1 MLKILKYLKK
11 YLYYAILA
19 PLFMIVEVEM
29 DMLLTMYMSKMINYG
44 VQTGN
49 MDRIIHYGLI
59 MLVFLALGVIS
70 GILAGVFTNLTAFNF
85 SNDLRKDTFKKIMSF
100 SESQTDF
107 FKTGSLIT
115 RVTNDITQI

>member
-49 MDRIIHYGLI
+49 MDRIIL
-59 MLVFLALGVIS
+59 
-70 GILAGVFTNLTAFNF
+70 
-85 SNDLRKDTFKKIMSF
+85 
-100 SESQTDF
+100 
-107 FKTGSLIT
+107 
-115 RVTNDITQI
+115 

>member
-1 MLKILKYLKK
+1 
-11 YLYYAILA
+11 
-19 PLFMIVEVEM
+19 
-29 DMLLTMYMSKMINYG
+29 
-44 VQTGN
+44 
-49 MDRIIHYGLI
+49 

-70 GILAGVFTNLTAFNF
+70 GILACFFTNLTAFDF